1 MIGKLRHLM
10 TYPPS
15 TQSHDEILDTIE
27 NSFRSFAL
35 RDIQVLRTCNPPVPI
50 AVFILCVCLIDQ
62 LAGFRFNNGSTKSRF
77 MDFVK
82 RYMPGYNAESLAE
95 DLRNKLVHTYSI
107 GKEAYVLSD
116 ELSGFHLQPIDP
128 NSKTKILDLS
138 AFIGDI
144 EKAVNDFMGEIR
156 TNPECR
162 NNAIQ
167 WYNQN
172 RIFVLSK
179 IMTN

>member
-1 MIGKLRHLM
+1 MA
-10 TYPPS
+10 YPPS
-15 TQSHDEILDTIE
+15 IQSHDEILNTIE

-50 AVFILCVCLIDQ
+50 AVFILGVCLIDQ
-62 LAGFRFNNGSTKSRF
+62 LAGFRFNSGATKARF

-82 RYMPGYNAESLAE
+82 TYMPGYNAESLAE
-95 DLRNKLVHTYSI
+95 DLRNKLVHNYSI
-107 GKEAYVLSD
+107 GNEAYVLSD

-128 NSKTKILDLS
+128 NSKSKVLDLS
-138 AFIGDI
+138 SFIADL
-144 EKAVNDFMGEIR
+144 EKAIEDYMGEIR
-156 TNPECR
+156 SNPECR

-167 WYNQN
+167 WYSQN

-179 IMTN
+179 IATS